1 MTVATVKVTIN
12 SQEYTLTYNDDTQY
26 WETTITAPTET
37 SGSNNSGSGPG
48 VGTAAQG
55 KGYYPVTVLVTDDA
69 TNTAT
74 CNDQTDGALGLACRL
89 KVLEKVKPVATIT
102 SPTEGA
108 YIKDSTPVINLQAT
122 DSGSGI
128 NPTTGSLV
136 IDSGTPIP
144 ITLTGSGT
152 TYTASH
158 TPTEALGNGSHT
170 ITFTVTDY
178 DGNVSNTASVT
189 FTVDTLPPTL
199 EITSPTEG
207 YVTNQTTINVVGIA
221 TDAHSSPVTVT
232 ITVNSADQGE
242 VTLDGEGNFT
252 KAVTLQNGANIISV
266 TATDESG
273 QATTVTRNVTVSTTA
288 PVIEE
293 IIITPNP
300 VDGGQTYT
308 IQVKVT
314 DTA

>member
-12 SQEYTLTYNDDTQY
+12 SQQYTLTYNDDSGY
-26 WETTITAPTET
+26 WETTVTAPTET
-37 SGSNNSGSGPG
+37 SGSNNGGNGPG

-55 KGYYPVTVLVTDDA
+55 KGYYPVTVEVTDDA
-69 TNTAT
+69 TNTAS
-74 CNDQTDGALGLACRL
+74 CNDETDGALGQACRL
-89 KVLEKVKPVATIT
+89 KVLEKVIPVATIT
-102 SPTEGA
+102 SPTAGA
-108 YIKDSTPVINLQAT
+108 YIKDSTPTISLQAT

-136 IDSGTPIP
+136 IDSGEPIS

-152 TYTASH
+152 TYTGTH
-158 TPTEALGNGSHT
+158 TPTAPLGNGSHT
-170 ITFTVTDY
+170 ITFTVRDY
-178 DGNVSNTASVT
+178 DGNVSSAASVT
-189 FTVDTLPPTL
+189 FTIDTLPPTL

-207 YVTNQTTINVVGIA
+207 FVTNQTTINVVGTA
-221 TDAHSSPVTVT
+221 SDEHSSPVTVT

-242 VTLDGEGNFT
+242 VTVEAGGNFT

-273 QATTVTRNVTVSTTA
+273 QSTTVTRNVTVSTTA

-314 DTA
+314 DT

>member
-12 SQEYTLTYNDDTQY
+12 GQQYTLSYNDDTQY

-37 SGSNNSGSGPG
+37 SGSNNNGSGPG

-55 KGYYPVTVLVTDDA
+55 KGYYPVTVEATDDA
-69 TNTAT
+69 TNTAS
-74 CNDQTDGALGLACRL
+74 CNDQTDGALGQACRL
-89 KVLEKVKPVATIT
+89 KVLEKVLPVATIV
-102 SPTEGA
+102 SPTDGA
-108 YIKDSTPVINLQAT
+108 YIKDSTPEISLKAT

-152 TYTASH
+152 TYTATH
-158 TPTEALGNGSHT
+158 TPTAALGNGSHT
-170 ITFTVTDY
+170 ITFTVRDY
-178 DGNVSNTASVT
+178 DGNVSSTESVT
-189 FTVDTLPPTL
+189 FTIDTLPPTL
-199 EITSPTEG
+199 EVTSPTEG
-207 YVTNQTTINVVGIA
+207 FVTNQTTINVVGVA
-221 TDAHSSPVTVT
+221 EDVHSAPVTVT
-232 ITVNSADQGE
+232 IKVNSLDQGA
-242 VTLDGEGNFT
+242 VSLDGEGNFT
-252 KAVTLQNGANIISV
+252 KAVTLQNGANVITV
-266 TATDESG
+266 TATDTSG
-273 QATTVTRNVTVSTTA
+273 QTTTVTRNVTVSTTA

>member
-12 SQEYTLTYNDDTQY
+12 GQSYNLTYNNDTQY

-37 SGSNNSGSGPG
+37 SGSNNNGSGPG
-48 VGTAAQG
+48 VGTAAEG
-55 KGYYPVTVLVTDDA
+55 KGYYPVTVEATDDA

-74 CNDQTDGALGLACRL
+74 CNDQTEGALGQACRL
-89 KVLEKVKPVATIT
+89 KVLEKVLPVATIL
-102 SPTEGA
+102 SPTDGA
-108 YIKDSTPVINLQAT
+108 YIKDSTPEISLQAT

-152 TYTASH
+152 TFTATH
-158 TPTEALGNGSHT
+158 TPTAALGNGSHT
-170 ITFTVTDY
+170 ITFSVRDY
-178 DGNVSNTASVT
+178 DGNVSSTASVT
-189 FTVDTLPPTL
+189 FTIDTLPPTL

-207 YVTNQTTINVVGIA
+207 YVTNQTTINVVGVA
-221 TDAHSSPVTVT
+221 TDTHSPPVKVS
-232 ITVNSADQGE
+232 ITVNSVDQGE

-252 KAVTLQNGANIISV
+252 KPVTLQSGANIISA
-266 TATDESG
+266 TATDASG
-273 QATTVTRNVTVSTTA
+273 QATTVTRNVTLSTTA

>member
-12 SQEYTLTYNDDTQY
+12 GQEYDLTYNGESQY

-37 SGSNNSGSGPG
+37 SGSNNNGAGPG
-48 VGTAAQG
+48 VGTAAEG
-55 KGYYPVTVLVTDDA
+55 KGYYPVTVVATDDA

-74 CNDQTDGALGLACRL
+74 CNDQTEGALGQACRL
-89 KVLEKVKPVATIT
+89 KVLEKVKPVATIL
-102 SPTEGA
+102 SPTTGA
-108 YIKDSTPVINLQAT
+108 YIKDSTPEISLQAT

-152 TYTASH
+152 TYTGTH
-158 TPTEALGNGSHT
+158 TPTVSLGNGSHT
-170 ITFTVTDY
+170 ISFTVRDY
-178 DGNVSNTASVT
+178 DGNISSAASVT
-189 FTVDTLPPTL
+189 FTIDTLPPTL
-199 EITSPTEG
+199 EVTSPTEG
-207 YVTNQTTINVVGIA
+207 LITNQTTINVVGVA
-221 TDAHSSPVTVT
+221 TDEHSSPVTVT

-242 VTLDGEGNFT
+242 VTVEAGGNFT
-252 KAVTLQNGANIISV
+252 KAVTLQNGANVISV
-266 TATDESG
+266 VATDESG
-273 QATTVTRNVTVSTTA
+273 QSTTVTRNVTVSTTA

>member
-12 SQEYTLTYNDDTQY
+12 GQDYNLTYNDDSQY
-26 WETTITAPTET
+26 WETTITAPAET
-37 SGSNNSGSGPG
+37 SGSNNNGAGPG
-48 VGTAAQG
+48 VGAAASG

-89 KVLEKVKPVATIT
+89 KVIEKVKPVATIT
-102 SPTEGA
+102 SPTAGA
-108 YIKDSTPVINLQAT
+108 YVQDSTPTITLQAT

-144 ITLTGSGT
+144 ITLTGSDT
-152 TYTASH
+152 TYTGTY
-158 TPTEALGNGSHT
+158 TPDAPLGDGSHT

-178 DGNVSNTASVT
+178 DGNVSSTASVT
-189 FTVDTLPPTL
+189 FTVDTLPPSL

-207 YVTNQTTINVVGIA
+207 YVTNQATIDVVGIA
-221 TDAHSSPVTVT
+221 TDSHSPPVTVT

-252 KAVTLQNGANIISV
+252 KPVTLQSGANIISV
-266 TATDESG
+266 TATDSAG
-273 QATTVTRNVTVSTTA
+273 KATTITRNVTLSTTA

-314 DTA
+314 DTE

>member
-12 SQEYTLTYNDDTQY
+12 GQDYNLTYNAESQY

-37 SGSNNSGSGPG
+37 SGSNNSGNGPG
-48 VGTAAQG
+48 VGAAAEG
-55 KGYYPVTVLVTDDA
+55 KGYYPVAVEVTDDA

-74 CNDQTDGALGLACRL
+74 CNDQTEGALGLACRL
-89 KVLEKVKPVATIT
+89 KVIEKVLPVATIT

-108 YIKDSTPVINLQAT
+108 YIKDSTPTISLQAT

-152 TYTASH
+152 TYTGTY

-170 ITFTVTDY
+170 ITFTATDY
-178 DGNVSNTASVT
+178 DGNVSSTASVT

-199 EITSPTEG
+199 EVTSPTEG

-221 TDAHSSPVTVT
+221 EDTHSEPVTVT
-232 ITVNSADQGE
+232 ISVNSADQGE

-252 KAVTLQNGANIISV
+252 KAVTLQSGANIITIV
-266 TATDESG
+266 ATDSSG
-273 QATTVTRNVTVSTTA
+273 QSTTVTRNVTLSTTA

-314 DTA
+314 DTE

>member
-12 SQEYTLTYNDDTQY
+12 GQDYDLTYNGESQY
-26 WETTITAPTET
+26 WETTITAPAET
-37 SGSNNSGSGPG
+37 SGSNNNGNGPG
-48 VGTAAQG
+48 VGAAASW
-55 KGYYPVTVLVTDDA
+55 KGYYPVTVVATDDA

-74 CNDQTDGALGLACRL
+74 CNDQTDGALGQACRL
-89 KVLEKVKPVATIT
+89 KVLEKVLPVATIL

-108 YIKDSTPVINLQAT
+108 YIKDSTPVISLQAT

-170 ITFTVTDY
+170 ITFTVRDY
-178 DGNVSNTASVT
+178 DGNVSSAASAT
-189 FTVDTLPPTL
+189 FTIDTLPPTL
-199 EITSPTEG
+199 EVTSPTEG
-207 YVTNQTTINVVGIA
+207 LVTNQTSINVVGIA

-232 ITVNSADQGE
+232 ISVNSADQGA
-242 VTLDGEGNFT
+242 VSLDGEGNFT
-252 KAVTLQNGANIISV
+252 KAVTLQNGANVITV
-266 TATDESG
+266 VATDESG
-273 QATTVTRNVTVSTTA
+273 QSTTVTRNVTVSTTA

>member
-12 SQEYTLTYNDDTQY
+12 SQEYSLTYNDDSGY
-26 WETTITAPTET
+26 WETTVTAPTET
-37 SGSNNSGSGPG
+37 SGTNNNGAGPG

-55 KGYYPVTVLVTDDA
+55 KGYYPVTVEVTDDA

-74 CNDQTDGALGLACRL
+74 CNDQTEGALGQACRL
-89 KVLEKVKPVATIT
+89 KVIEKVLPVATIL

-108 YIKDSTPVINLQAT
+108 YIKDSTPAISLQAT

-158 TPTEALGNGSHT
+158 TPTEALSNGSHT

-178 DGNVSNTASVT
+178 DGNVSSAASAT
-189 FTVDTLPPTL
+189 FTIDTLPPTL
-199 EITSPTEG
+199 ELTSPTES
-207 YVTNQTTINVVGIA
+207 YVTNQATIDVIGIA
-221 TDAHSSPVTVT
+221 TDSHSPPVTVS
-232 ITVNSADQGE
+232 ITVNSVDQGE
-242 VTLDGEGNFT
+242 VTVEEGGNFT
-252 KAVTLQNGANIISV
+252 KAVTLQSGANIISA
-266 TATDESG
+266 TATDSSG
-273 QATTVTRNVTVSTTA
+273 QSTTVTRNVTLSTTA

>member
-12 SQEYTLTYNDDTQY
+12 GQDYNLTYNDGTQY

-37 SGSNNSGSGPG
+37 SGSNNNGSGPG
-48 VGTAAQG
+48 VGAAAEG

-74 CNDQTDGALGLACRL
+74 CNDQTDGALGQACRL
-89 KVLEKVKPVATIT
+89 KVLEKVLPVATIT
-102 SPTEGA
+102 SPTTGA
-108 YIKDSTPVINLQAT
+108 YIKDSTPEITLQAT

-152 TYTASH
+152 TYTGTH

-178 DGNVSNTASVT
+178 DGNVSSTASVT
-189 FTVDTLPPTL
+189 FTIDTLPPTL
-199 EITSPTEG
+199 EVTAPTEG
-207 YVTNQTTINVVGIA
+207 YVTNLASINVTGIA
-221 TDAHSSPVTVT
+221 EDAHSSPVTVS
-232 ITVNSADQGE
+232 ITVNSVDQGE
-242 VTLDGEGNFT
+242 VTIDGEGNFT

-266 TATDESG
+266 TATDSSG
-273 QATTVTRNVTVSTTA
+273 QSTTVTRNVTLSTTA

>member
-12 SQEYTLTYNDDTQY
+12 GQSYNLTYNDGTQY

-37 SGSNNSGSGPG
+37 SGSNNNGSGPG
-48 VGTAAQG
+48 VGTAAEG
-55 KGYYPVTVLVTDDA
+55 KGYYPVTVEVTDDA

-74 CNDQTDGALGLACRL
+74 CNDQTEGALGQACRL
-89 KVLEKVKPVATIT
+89 KVLEKVLPVATIL
-102 SPTEGA
+102 SPTDGA
-108 YIKDSTPVINLQAT
+108 YIKDSTPEISLRAT

-152 TYTASH
+152 TYTATH
-158 TPTEALGNGSHT
+158 TPTAALGNGSHT
-170 ITFTVTDY
+170 ITFTVRDY
-178 DGNVSNTASVT
+178 DGNVSSTESVT
-189 FTVDTLPPTL
+189 FTIDTLPPTL
-199 EITSPTEG
+199 EVTSPTEG
-207 YVTNQTTINVVGIA
+207 YVTNQTTINVVGVA
-221 TDAHSSPVTVT
+221 EDVHSAPVTVT
-232 ITVNSADQGE
+232 IKVNSLDQGE

-252 KAVTLQNGANIISV
+252 KAVTLQNGANVITV
-266 TATDESG
+266 TATDTSG
-273 QATTVTRNVTVSTTA
+273 QTTTVTRNVTVSTTA

>member
-12 SQEYTLTYNDDTQY
+12 SQEYTLTYNAESQY
-26 WETTITAPTET
+26 WETTITAPTES
-37 SGSNNSGSGPG
+37 SGSNNNGSGPG

-55 KGYYPVTVLVTDDA
+55 KGYYPVTVVATDDA
-69 TNTAT
+69 TNTTT

-89 KVLEKVKPVATIT
+89 KVIEKVLPVATIT
-102 SPTEGA
+102 SPTTGA
-108 YIKDSTPVINLQAT
+108 YIKDSTPTITLQAT

-152 TYTASH
+152 TYTGSH
-158 TPTEALGNGSHT
+158 TPTTALGNGSHT

-178 DGNVSNTASVT
+178 DGNVSSTASVT
-189 FTVDTLPPTL
+189 FTIDTLPPTL
-199 EITSPTEG
+199 ELTSPAEG
-207 YVTNQTTINVVGIA
+207 FVTNQATIDVVGIA
-221 TDAHSSPVTVT
+221 TDSHSPPVTVS
-232 ITVNSADQGE
+232 ITVNSVDQGE

-252 KAVTLQNGANIISV
+252 KSVTLQSGANIISA
-266 TATDESG
+266 TATDSSG
-273 QATTVTRNVTVSTTA
+273 QSTTVTRNVTLSTTA

-314 DTA
+314 DAE

>member
-12 SQEYTLTYNDDTQY
+12 GQEYDLTYNDDSQY

-37 SGSNNSGSGPG
+37 SGSNNGGNGPG

-55 KGYYPVTVLVTDDA
+55 KGYYPVTVKVTDDA
-69 TNTAT
+69 TNEAT
-74 CNDQTDGALGLACRL
+74 CNDETDGALGQACRL
-89 KVLEKVKPVATIT
+89 KVLEKVKPVATIV
-102 SPTEGA
+102 SPTTDA
-108 YIKDSTPVINLQAT
+108 YLQDSTPTISLQAT

-136 IDSGTPIP
+136 IDSGEPIA

-152 TYTASH
+152 TYTGTH
-158 TPTEALGNGSHT
+158 TPTAALGNGSHT
-170 ITFTVTDY
+170 ITFTVRDY
-178 DGNVSNTASVT
+178 DGNVSSTASVT
-189 FTVDTLPPTL
+189 FTIDTLPPTL
-199 EITSPTEG
+199 EVTSPTEG
-207 YVTNQTTINVVGIA
+207 YVTNQTTINVVGTA
-221 TDAHSSPVTVT
+221 SDTHSSPVTVT

-242 VTLDGEGNFT
+242 VTVGAGGNFT
-252 KAVTLQNGANIISV
+252 KAVTLQNGANVIKV
-266 TATDESG
+266 TATDEAG
-273 QATTVTRNVTVSTTA
+273 QTTTVTRNVTVSTTA

>member
-12 SQEYTLTYNDDTQY
+12 GQDYNLTYNDDSQY
-26 WETTITAPTET
+26 WETTVTAPTET
-37 SGSNNSGSGPG
+37 SGSNNNGAGPG
-48 VGTAAQG
+48 VGAAASG

-89 KVLEKVKPVATIT
+89 KVIEKVLPVATIL

-108 YIKDSTPVINLQAT
+108 YIKDSTPVISLQAT

-136 IDSGTPIP
+136 IDSGEPIQ

-152 TYTASH
+152 TYTGTH
-158 TPTEALGNGSHT
+158 TPTAPLGNGSHT
-170 ITFTVTDY
+170 ITFSVRDY
-178 DGNVSNTASVT
+178 DGNVSSTASAT
-189 FTVDTLPPTL
+189 FTIDTLPPTL
-199 EITSPTEG
+199 ELTSPTEG
-207 YVTNQTTINVVGIA
+207 YVTNQATINVIGIA
-221 TDAHSSPVTVT
+221 TDSHSPPVTVT
-232 ITVNSADQGE
+232 ITVNSVDQGE
-242 VTLDGEGNFT
+242 VTVEEGGNFT
-252 KAVTLQNGANIISV
+252 KSVTLQSGSNIISA
-266 TATDESG
+266 TATDSSG
-273 QATTVTRNVTVSTTA
+273 QSTTVTRNVTVSTTA